1 MNHVAEILSGF
12 VIAVAA
18 VGGALIVLP
27 RAKPEPPPM
36 PVVLELQPKSVQR
49 AEPLPEKSDAERVDE
64 LQKQLSEIAAE
75 QRRLT
80 DDIKAIP
87 KRDPSSPRVRRTRK
101 EK

>member
-1 MNHVAEILSGF
+1 MNGAEILSGF

-18 VGGALIVLP
+18 VGGALVVLP
-27 RAKPEPPPM
+27 RAKPAPPPM
-36 PVVLELQPKSVQR
+36 PVVLELRPKAVQR
-49 AEPLPEKSDAERVDE
+49 AEPLPEKSDAERVAE

-80 DDIKAIP
+80 DDVKAIT
-87 KRDPSSPRVRRTRK
+87 KRDPPSLKLRRTRK